1 MGRSREARRRRARAQ
16 HDRRR
21 ALRSLRR
28 DRDSENV
35 GFPLPIR
42 QGPPEQSYDPRD
54 NGRDDLDDES
64 LRSLSEL
71 TLQDQGDNHSR
82 NSSKYIDQYTADH
95 QEYQQD
101 EYQLRAA
108 RNLARAANSSFDNP
122 NCIPVSNCRFS
133 GNRPPS
139 PYPYTPQWDS
149 YVDEAPGQQYQ
160 DQVNFNDPD
169 TNYSLRDS
177 DHQGEARDSFHHSPT
192 APFSSQD
199 TLIPQQAPAA
209 SSPAKCD
216 KDQQSDDEPL
226 IPLKTALATLKPWQ
240 PAFWSILNVE
250 NWTKDPE
257 YVRSEKKRKAK
268 EARDAMADP
277 FEVRMR
283 FSGQLQHLNA
293 SVVSAQKAAQYAM
306 KHKDMSE
313 DLHSCILEQL
323 EKTSMNT
330 RANIMYFIE
339 PFLELAEKER
349 VGNDYI
355 RMMQRDIIRVVD
367 AVCPEDGSGAANV
380 KVVRKVLRGLMSKGF
395 LLEQVVDELE
405 ECLKDR
411 AAASHADMG
420 FSSPIDSTLDAGANN
435 AGVAAT
441 VAASD
446 ATAPKAKPA
455 KLEKRQIEQR
465 IEEDRERHKKMRENM
480 WVTPKDQEEKLRKL
494 WDETSELGEDDE
506 RLAQEEEDECVELT
520 GTGIGQAERRREYL
534 ANEEAKKNRRDQTQ
548 NGFSTDADGDV
559 RMNGDRSR

>member
-1 MGRSREARRRRARAQ
+1 
-16 HDRRR
+16 
-21 ALRSLRR
+21 
-28 DRDSENV
+28 
-35 GFPLPIR
+35 
-42 QGPPEQSYDPRD
+42 
-54 NGRDDLDDES
+54 
-64 LRSLSEL
+64 
-71 TLQDQGDNHSR
+71 
-82 NSSKYIDQYTADH
+82 
-95 QEYQQD
+95 
-101 EYQLRAA
+101 
-108 RNLARAANSSFDNP
+108 
-122 NCIPVSNCRFS
+122 
-133 GNRPPS
+133 
-139 PYPYTPQWDS
+139 
-149 YVDEAPGQQYQ
+149 
-160 DQVNFNDPD
+160 
-169 TNYSLRDS
+169 
-177 DHQGEARDSFHHSPT
+177 
-192 APFSSQD
+192 
-199 TLIPQQAPAA
+199 
-209 SSPAKCD
+209 
-216 KDQQSDDEPL
+216 
-226 IPLKTALATLKPWQ
+226 
-240 PAFWSILNVE
+240 
-250 NWTKDPE
+250 
-257 YVRSEKKRKAK
+257 
-268 EARDAMADP
+268 MADP

-306 KHKDMSE
+306 KHSDMSE

-411 AAASHADMG
+411 AAASHADMAAN
-420 FSSPIDSTLDAGANN
+420 DS
-435 AGVAAT
+435 
-441 VAASD
+441 
-446 ATAPKAKPA
+446 TAPKAKPA

-548 NGFSTDADGDV
+548 NGFSTDADGDF